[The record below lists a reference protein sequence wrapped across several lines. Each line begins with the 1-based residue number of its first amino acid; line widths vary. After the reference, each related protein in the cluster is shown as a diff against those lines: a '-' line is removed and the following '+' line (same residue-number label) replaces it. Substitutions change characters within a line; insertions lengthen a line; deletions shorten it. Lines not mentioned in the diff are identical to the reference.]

1 MPPRRKLSEYAKEM
15 LHYLHRKEHQP
26 INKIIRMDLPCLRGF
41 STSTIYKHATGKFA
55 DARASSGKP
64 VGPPR
69 KLQVRDERNISRAVR
84 TLRQQYG
91 ASFTTTQLQEH
102 TGLSHLNPSTVRKA
116 MHRLGYRYLCT
127 RKKGLMSAT
136 DMKRRVQWARKM
148 RRRFNGADRKE
159 QWRQA
164 ISMHIDIVG
173 FEYKVVDY
181 IIPGPSSIFCA
192 VSLGTFIVSVKN
204 KIRPILKTFLK

>member
-1 MPPRRKLSEYAKEM
+1 MSPRRQLSKYAKEM
-15 LHYLHRKEHQP
+15 LHYLHKRELKP
-26 INKIIRMDLPCLRGF
+26 INKIIQMDLPCLRGF

-55 DARASSGKP
+55 DTRASSGKP
-64 VGPPR
+64 VGRPR

-91 ASFTTTQLQEH
+91 ASFTTTQLQKH
-102 TGLSHLNPSTVRKA
+102 TGLSHLDTSTVRKA
-116 MHRLGYRYLCT
+116 MRKLGYRYLCT

-136 DMKRRVQWARKM
+136 DRKRRMQWARTMK
-148 RRRFNGADRKE
+148 RRFNGGTTGDRKE

-173 FEYKVVDY
+173 FEYKVVVFY
-181 IIPGPSSIFCA
+181 YSCPQ
-192 VSLGTFIVSVKN
+192 
-204 KIRPILKTFLK
+204 